1 MFARASTLEVPP
13 DQIDQALRNVQ
24 DQVLPLLQRQDGFKG
39 FIVLTE
45 RQTGKAIG
53 LSLWESEQAMQDS
66 EEAGNRTRSET
77 AQAGGGT
84 VVGVDRYEVA
94 LLEVSS

>member
-24 DQVLPLLQRQDGFKG
+24 EQVLPLLQQQDGFKG